1 VEEGP
6 SFGSAGAEVAA
17 QLMEGMQAPFAF
29 ARIGGKPVPIP
40 SAPSLE
46 EAVLPGIADICA
58 AIRAM
63 RGATA

>member
-1 VEEGP
+1 
-6 SFGSAGAEVAA
+6 
-17 QLMEGMQAPFAF
+17 MQAPFAF